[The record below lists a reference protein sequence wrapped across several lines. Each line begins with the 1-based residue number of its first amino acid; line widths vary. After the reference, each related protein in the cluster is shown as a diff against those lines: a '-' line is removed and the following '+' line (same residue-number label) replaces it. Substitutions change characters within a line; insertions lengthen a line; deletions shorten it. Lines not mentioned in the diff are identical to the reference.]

1 MKNFGLIGKHLKHSF
16 SKDFFNKK
24 FKESHLEDYHYN
36 NYEITNINEVINLI
50 RNKNIIGLNVTIPYK
65 TEIIK
70 ILDQIDDRAK
80 AIKAVNTIKIENNK
94 IIGYNTDVIGFEK
107 SISPLIKER
116 KKALVLGN
124 GGSSKT
130 VQYVL
135 NKKKID
141 YTVISRSGK
150 KNYQNINKE
159 DMFNSKI
166 IINTTPLGMF
176 PNIESYPDIPYQ
188 HINKEHLVFDLIY
201 NPEENRFLKKAKTKG
216 CEIKNGLEMLEI
228 QANESWKI
236 WKN

>member
-1 MKNFGLIGKHLKHSF
+1 MKNFGLIGKSLKHSF

-24 FKESHLEDYHYN
+24 FKELHLEGYHYN

-50 RNKNIIGLNVTIPYK
+50 REKNIIGLNVTIPYK

-94 IIGYNTDVIGFEK
+94 ITGYNTDVIGFEK

-116 KKALVLGN
+116 KKALILGN

-135 NKKKID
+135 NKKRID
-141 YTVISRSGK
+141 YTVISRSGN

-159 DMFNSKI
+159 DIFNNKI

-176 PNIESYPDIPYQ
+176 PNIESCPDIPYE

-201 NPEENRFLKKAKTKG
+201 NPEETLFLKKAKTKG
-216 CEIKNGLEMLEI
+216 CEIKNGLEMLKT

>member
-1 MKNFGLIGKHLKHSF
+1 MKNFGLIGKSLKHSF

-24 FKESHLEDYHYN
+24 FKELHLEGYHYN

-50 RNKNIIGLNVTIPYK
+50 REKNIIGLNVTIPYK

-94 IIGYNTDVIGFEK
+94 ITGYNTDIIGFEK

-116 KKALVLGN
+116 KKALILGN

-135 NKKKID
+135 NKKRID
-141 YTVISRSGK
+141 YTVISRSGN

-159 DMFNSKI
+159 DIFNNKI

-176 PNIESYPDIPYQ
+176 PNIESCPDIPYE

-201 NPEENRFLKKAKTKG
+201 NPEETLFLKKAKTKG
-216 CEIKNGLEMLEI
+216 CEIKNGLEMLKT

>member
-1 MKNFGLIGKHLKHSF
+1 MKNFGLIGKSLKHSF

-24 FKESHLEDYHYN
+24 FKELHLEGYHYN

-50 RNKNIIGLNVTIPYK
+50 REKNIIGLNVTIPYK

-94 IIGYNTDVIGFEK
+94 ITGYNTDIIGFEK

-116 KKALVLGN
+116 KKALILGN

-135 NKKKID
+135 NKKRID
-141 YTVISRSGK
+141 YTVISRNGN

-159 DMFNSKI
+159 DIFNNKI

-176 PNIESYPDIPYQ
+176 PNIESCPDIPYE

-201 NPEENRFLKKAKTKG
+201 NPEETLFLKKAKTKG
-216 CEIKNGLEMLEI
+216 CEIKNGLEMLKT